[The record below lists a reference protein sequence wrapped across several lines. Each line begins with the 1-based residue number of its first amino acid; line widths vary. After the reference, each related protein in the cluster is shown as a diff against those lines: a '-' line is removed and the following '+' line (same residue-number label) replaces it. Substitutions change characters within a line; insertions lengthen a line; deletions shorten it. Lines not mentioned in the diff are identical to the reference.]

1 MQLGGVYVVYHY
13 DDELDP
19 FVPVDV
25 TEEAI
30 EYAAVVEENVERLLA
45 VKSAQEEIMT
55 PCGEQCDE
63 PHECWYKEY
72 CHAVVTL

>member
-1 MQLGGVYVVYHY
+1 M
-13 DDELDP
+13 
-19 FVPVDV
+19 DV

-30 EYAAVVEENVERLLA
+30 EYAAVVEANTDRLLA
-45 VKSAQEEIMT
+45 VKNSVAEIMT

-72 CHAVVTL
+72 CHAVETA